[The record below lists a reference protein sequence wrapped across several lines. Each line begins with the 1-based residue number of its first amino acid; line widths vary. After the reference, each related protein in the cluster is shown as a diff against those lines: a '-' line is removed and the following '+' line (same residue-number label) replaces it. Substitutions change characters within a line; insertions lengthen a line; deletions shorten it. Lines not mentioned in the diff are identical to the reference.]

1 VISDGYF
8 SGGPAGWIEVI
19 CGVMF
24 SGKSEE
30 LIRRVRRAIIA
41 KRKVQVFKSHLDE
54 RYAGIYRISSHD
66 GRSVDAVPIDTPDQI
81 AQLVHP
87 ETQVVAIDEAQ
98 FLDPSIV
105 ELATSLANRG
115 TRVILAGT
123 DSDFR
128 GEPFGPMPQL
138 LAVAEVVDKLHAICV
153 ICGNPASRNQRL
165 IGGKP
170 ARYDSPTIMVGSTE
184 SYEARCR
191 ACHSVPRRDEDQVW
205 LLLGLAC
212 LRPTSGPLCP
222 SICQRQELLARP
234 LIGPEQAPHRARD
247 RLRVLLLDAA
257 HHHAEMIRLDH
268 DADAHRSKHLVERAR
283 NLLGEPLLHLQ
294 PTREDFDDSR
304 QLAEAVDLAVRDVR
318 DVRAAEERQHVVL
331 AQRVQLDVAHHDH
344 ALVRL
349 LEQRIADDLRGIQPI
364 SAREP

>member
-1 VISDGYF
+1 MIGDMY
-8 SGGPAGWIEVI
+8 PAGAGGWIEVI

-191 ACHSVPRRDEDQVW
+191 ACHSVPRRDEDQV
-205 LLLGLAC
+205 
-212 LRPTSGPLCP
+212 
-222 SICQRQELLARP
+222 
-234 LIGPEQAPHRARD
+234 
-247 RLRVLLLDAA
+247 
-257 HHHAEMIRLDH
+257 
-268 DADAHRSKHLVERAR
+268 
-283 NLLGEPLLHLQ
+283 
-294 PTREDFDDSR
+294 
-304 QLAEAVDLAVRDVR
+304 
-318 DVRAAEERQHVVL
+318 
-331 AQRVQLDVAHHDH
+331 
-344 ALVRL
+344 RL
-349 LEQRIADDLRGIQPI
+349 L
-364 SAREP
+364 